1 MLFRH
6 EYRGGVWVDLE
17 QPSEED
23 VRRVAEEFPISKRVE
38 KEILSLTPSALAEAD
53 ADTALLILH
62 FPAHGAEDGD
72 TKNQEVDFI
81 VGDGFIL
88 TVRYEVVAPIH
99 HLKKLLEARELVAAQ
114 DALTT
119 GILLELLFA
128 HLYTSV
134 RDHASHIAN
143 RLERIEKDMFDGH
156 ERATVRAIS
165 NVNREFLHLDAATA
179 SQEEPLGRFL
189 KELSVREPFGPAFAE
204 RAARI
209 LTERSRV
216 ARVIATHRAVA
227 AELRETNGILLETR
241 QNEVMKTLTII
252 NFVFLPLGLV
262 SWIFSMRTEG
272 MPLIDSPNAFWL
284 VLALML
290 GIALLLVAFFAKKRW
305 LF

>member
-23 VRRVAEEFPISKRVE
+23 VRRVAEEFPISKRTE
-38 KEILSLTPSALAEAD
+38 KEILSPTPSALAEAD

-72 TKNQEVDFI
+72 TRNQEVDFI
-81 VGDGFIL
+81 VGDGFII
-88 TVRYEVVAPIH
+88 TARYEVVAPIH

-114 DALTT
+114 DTLTT
-119 GILLELLFA
+119 SVLLELLFA

-134 RDHASHIAN
+134 RDHASHVAS
-143 RLERIEKDMFDGH
+143 RLERIERDMFDGH

-165 NVNREFLHLDAATA
+165 NVNREFLHLDAAIA
-179 SQEEPLGRFL
+179 SQEEPLGRFF
-189 KELSVREPFGPAFAE
+189 KELSAREPFGTAFAE
-204 RAARI
+204 RAERI
-209 LTERSRV
+209 LAERARV
-216 ARVIATHRAVA
+216 ARVVATHRAVA
-227 AELRETNGILLETR
+227 AELRETNSILLETR
-241 QNEVMKTLTII
+241 QNEVMKTLTIV
-252 NFVFLPLGLV
+252 NFVFLPLGLI

-272 MPLIDSPNAFWL
+272 MPLVGSPNAFWI

-290 GIALLLVAFFAKKRW
+290 GVALLLVAFFAKKRW

>member
-1 MLFRH
+1 MLFKH
-6 EYRGGVWVDLE
+6 EYRGGVWIDLE
-17 QPSEED
+17 QPTEED

-38 KEILSLTPSALAEAD
+38 KEILSPTPSALAEAD

-81 VGDGFIL
+81 VGDGFII
-88 TVRYEVVAPIH
+88 TARYEVVAPIH

-119 GILLELLFA
+119 GVLLEVLFA

-134 RDHASHIAN
+134 RDHASHVAS
-143 RLERIEKDMFDGH
+143 RLERIERDMFDGH
-156 ERATVRAIS
+156 ERETVRAIS
-165 NVNREFLHLDAATA
+165 NVNREFLHLDAAIA
-179 SQEEPLGRFL
+179 SQEEPLGHFL
-189 KELSVREPFGPAFAE
+189 KELSARAPFGSAFAE
-204 RAARI
+204 RGTRI
-209 LTERSRV
+209 LAERARV

-227 AELRETNGILLETR
+227 AELRETNSILLETR
-241 QNEVMKTLTII
+241 QNEVMKTLTIV

-272 MPLIDSPNAFWL
+272 MPLVGSPNAFWI

-290 GIALLLVAFFAKKRW
+290 GIALSLVAFFAKKRW

>member
-6 EYRGGVWVDLE
+6 EYRGGVWIDLE

-23 VRRVAEEFPISKRVE
+23 VRRVAEEFPISKRME
-38 KEILSLTPSALAEAD
+38 KEILSPTPSALAETD

-81 VGDGFIL
+81 VGSDFII
-88 TVRYEVVAPIH
+88 TARYEVVAPIH
-99 HLKKLLEARELVAAQ
+99 HLKKLLETRELVAAQ

-119 GILLELLFA
+119 GVLLEVLFA

-134 RDHASHIAN
+134 RDHASHVAS
-143 RLERIEKDMFDGH
+143 RLERIERDMFDGR
-156 ERATVRAIS
+156 ERETVRAIS
-165 NVNREFLHLDAATA
+165 NVNREFLHLDAAIA
-179 SQEEPLGRFL
+179 SQEEPLDRFL
-189 KELSVREPFGPAFAE
+189 RELSARESFGAPFAG
-204 RAARI
+204 RVARI
-209 LTERSRV
+209 LAERTRV

-227 AELRETNGILLETR
+227 AELRETNSILLETR
-241 QNEVMKTLTII
+241 QNEVMKTLTIV

-272 MPLIDSPNAFWL
+272 MPLVDSPNAFWL

-290 GIALLLVAFFAKKRW
+290 GIALLLVAFFVKKRW